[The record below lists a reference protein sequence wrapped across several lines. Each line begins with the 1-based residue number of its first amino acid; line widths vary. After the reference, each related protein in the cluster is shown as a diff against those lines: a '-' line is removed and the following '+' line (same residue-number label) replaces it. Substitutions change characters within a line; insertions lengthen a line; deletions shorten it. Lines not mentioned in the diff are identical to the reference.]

1 MLKKTITFND
11 LDGNPLTEDFYFAL
25 TEAEVAELELR
36 YNGLANRLEKMTEP
50 PIDGGL
56 VMDTFKDM
64 IARSVGK
71 RHEDNVQFI
80 KNDEVRGRFMQSDA
94 YTKFFMELVTDAEAG
109 SKFVNGIMPAIVQE
123 KLAQGKPLTDV
134 PLPGPDEKGQTVQD
148 AVTMEGSEQDETPRA
163 RYERLLVDPNWRPSK
178 KDIIAMDKDQ
188 MTRAFGRKLA
198 DGDE

>member
-1 MLKKTITFND
+1 MLKKTITFKD
-11 LDGNPLTEDFYFAL
+11 LDGNELTEDFYFAL

-36 YNGLANRLEKMTEP
+36 YDGLANRLEKMTAP

-71 RHEDNVQFI
+71 RHMDNVQFI

-94 YTKFFMELVTDAEAG
+94 YTRFFMELVTDADAG
-109 SKFVNGIMPAIVQE
+109 AKFVNGIMPAIVQE

-134 PLPGPDEKGQTVQD
+134 PLPEKEETQTVTEAASMDGGDEKLT
-148 AVTMEGSEQDETPRA
+148 TR
-163 RYERLLVDPNWRPSK
+163 RKYELLLQDPNWRPSK
-178 KDIIAMDKDQ
+178 KDLIAMDKDQ
-188 MTRAFGRKLA
+188 MVQAYGRKLA
-198 DGDE
+198 DSDE